1 VVGAHDAHDRSG
13 SLHPALAHRY
23 GLAAGLATGRRCLDI
38 ACGEGG
44 GTAWLAAAGAT
55 LVVGTDRD
63 EVAVKAA
70 TSRHGASGARFAVA
84 DGADQPWAA
93 GSFDLVTCLDGP
105 AVSELDELDPLVAEL
120 ERLAAPDAIVLLAL
134 PVVAPLG
141 PPVAELEATLRLCF
155 GNVAVLGQQ
164 VGSSSVVWPLAPGR
178 DLPTTTLAGEPP
190 VPATPALEPA
200 VVVFACSSVDV
211 ALRLGTSHLVTA
223 AADVPAAA
231 SVGAEPPPAGPQG
244 WQAERRAL
252 EAELADA
259 VSARL
264 AAEERAARQLRIAAS
279 ARSAAEERAARLL
292 RELEVSEL
300 SRRAVE
306 AELAVERGSVAGQV
320 LRSYRVGV
328 GRALPSGTRRRGAY
342 DRTRTSVGKLAHR
355 ALDALPHGRDGG
367 QHPAQV
373 LLSPMTSPP
382 LARAIRFPDE
392 PDPLVSIV
400 IRVRDHLD
408 VTLRCLARVASTT
421 TSVPY
426 EVVVVDD
433 ASDPDTAATLA
444 EVTNLRI
451 VTNPVEEGYL
461 AATNRGVATTSTELV
476 VLLNHDTEVHPGW
489 LDALVDTARDDR
501 VGAVGA
507 RLLDPSGRLSEAG
520 RVIFSDGSYT
530 AYGEGANPNS
540 YRYLS
545 VREVDY
551 CSAACLLV
559 RRSLWDRVGGLDP
572 VYRPAHYGDAD
583 LCFSLRSLGASVV
596 YQPRAVV
603 TQHAGIRTLADAAVV
618 EGMARHQARNQS
630 IFADRW
636 RDALAD
642 QAAPG
647 QAFRGRRHRAGPTVV
662 VVDHHVPAPDHDS
675 GSVRMDHLLRLLT
688 ESGRHVCF
696 IPQDATV
703 HPEHVGRLQQL
714 GIEVA
719 APCLD
724 VEDLLRDLE
733 GETELVVLS
742 RPEVAVE
749 YLPIVRRLMPHAV
762 VAYDTVDL
770 HDLRA
775 RRRVAVEGRTDRH
788 DQHLVELE
796 RRLSRTA
803 DIVIAVSDPEA
814 IALHAIAPHTPVV
827 RISNV
832 HDDRFID
839 EPFERRSGFLFIGN
853 FQHPPNVD
861 AVSHLLESVW
871 PAIRNR
877 LPDATLHLVGAGM
890 HPSAVAGS
898 GGTADGVVVHGWLPD
913 LEPVLGRARVFLA
926 PLRYGAGV
934 KGKIG
939 QALASGV
946 PVVTTSVGAEGMV
959 GSHLVVADDPGA
971 LVDAAV
977 ALHED
982 PARWNAQVTAGRA
995 FITEALGVEAAAR
1008 SVEALLDEA
1017 GRIREARRG

>member
-1 VVGAHDAHDRSG
+1 MGACSTPRDG
-13 SLHPALAHRY
+13 SARPAA
-23 GLAAGLATGRRCLDI
+23 
-38 ACGEGG
+38 
-44 GTAWLAAAGAT
+44 
-55 LVVGTDRD
+55 
-63 EVAVKAA
+63 
-70 TSRHGASGARFAVA
+70 
-84 DGADQPWAA
+84 
-93 GSFDLVTCLDGP
+93 
-105 AVSELDELDPLVAEL
+105 
-120 ERLAAPDAIVLLAL
+120 
-134 PVVAPLG
+134 
-141 PPVAELEATLRLCF
+141 
-155 GNVAVLGQQ
+155 
-164 VGSSSVVWPLAPGR
+164 SSS
-178 DLPTTTLAGEPP
+178 TT
-190 VPATPALEPA
+190 PATPAY
-200 VVVFACSSVDV
+200 
-211 ALRLGTSHLVTA
+211 GT
-223 AADVPAAA
+223 
-231 SVGAEPPPAGPQG
+231 
-244 WQAERRAL
+244 
-252 EAELADA
+252 
-259 VSARL
+259 
-264 AAEERAARQLRIAAS
+264 
-279 ARSAAEERAARLL
+279 
-292 RELEVSEL
+292 
-300 SRRAVE
+300 
-306 AELAVERGSVAGQV
+306 
-320 LRSYRVGV
+320 
-328 GRALPSGTRRRGAY
+328 
-342 DRTRTSVGKLAHR
+342 
-355 ALDALPHGRDGG
+355 
-367 QHPAQV
+367 
-373 LLSPMTSPP
+373 
-382 LARAIRFPDE
+382 
-392 PDPLVSIV
+392 
-400 IRVRDHLD
+400 
-408 VTLRCLARVASTT
+408 
-421 TSVPY
+421 
-426 EVVVVDD
+426 
-433 ASDPDTAATLA
+433 
-444 EVTNLRI
+444 
-451 VTNPVEEGYL
+451 
-461 AATNRGVATTSTELV
+461 
-476 VLLNHDTEVHPGW
+476 
-489 LDALVDTARDDR
+489 
-501 VGAVGA
+501 
-507 RLLDPSGRLSEAG
+507 
-520 RVIFSDGSYT
+520 
-530 AYGEGANPNS
+530 GANPNS

-583 LCFSLRSLGASVV
+583 LCFGIRALGATVV

-603 TQHAGIRTLADAAVV
+603 TQHAGIRTVADAAVV

-636 RDALAD
+636 REALAD
-642 QAAPG
+642 QAPAG
-647 QAFRGRRHRAGPTVV
+647 EAFRGRRHGAGPTVV

-733 GETELVVLS
+733 AETELVVLS

-749 YLPIVRRLMPHAV
+749 YLPMVRRLMPRAV
-762 VAYDTVDL
+762 AAYDTVDL
-770 HDLRA
+770 HDLRS

-827 RISNV
+827 RISNI

-839 EPFERRSGFLFIGN
+839 EPFERRSGFLFVGN

-861 AVSHLLESVW
+861 AVAHLLDSVW
-871 PAIRNR
+871 PAIRSR

-890 HPSAVAGS
+890 HPSAVASS
-898 GGTADGVVVHGWLPD
+898 GGVAEGVVVHGWLPD

-926 PLRYGAGV
+926 PLRFGAGV

-959 GSHLVVADDPGA
+959 GSHLVVADEPGA

-995 FITEALGVEAAAR
+995 FITDALGVEAAAR
-1008 SVEALLDEA
+1008 SVEALLDQA